1 MRSSEIRKEMPCLSS
16 WKQEK
21 IAARQNEYLRV
32 RVRVCVCVYTTRL
45 CVCLCT
51 LRVNDDCF
59 AHEEYLTKREEGR
72 SINVD

>member
-32 RVRVCVCVYTTRL
+32 RVRVCVCVCTRH
-45 CVCLCT
+45 VSVSAYVHYASMT
-51 LRVNDDCF
+51 IVS
-59 AHEEYLTKREEGR
+59 HTKN
-72 SINVD
+72 I